1 MRYLVESYHS
11 STADAMAA
19 EESARA
25 AAAATA
31 GSGSLVRYVESIFVP
46 GDEVCF
52 HLFEAPSSA
61 ALRQALDKA
70 AVDFE
75 RVLGASGDDHGDY
88 RQP

>member
-11 STADAMAA
+11 SAADATVA

-25 AAAATA
+25 AAASTA
-31 GSGSLVRYVESIFVP
+31 GSRSLVRYVESIFVP

-52 HLFEAPSSA
+52 HLFDAPSA
-61 ALRQALDKA
+61 AAVRRALEKA

-75 RVLGASGDDHGDY
+75 RVLEASG
-88 RQP
+88 Q